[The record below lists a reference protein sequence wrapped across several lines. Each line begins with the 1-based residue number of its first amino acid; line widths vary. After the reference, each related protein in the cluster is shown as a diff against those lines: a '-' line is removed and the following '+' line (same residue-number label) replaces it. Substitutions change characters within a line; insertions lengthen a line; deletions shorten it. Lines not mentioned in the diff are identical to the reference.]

1 MYSMGH
7 SHTIPRIANGGC
19 RTGLTS
25 LYQEPANGG
34 PAAGGLPL
42 HGRYIPPPPL
52 QQQQGRQFRNR
63 ESSSPE
69 RARSVEHF
77 LQRGD
82 GTDETEE
89 TDLVDNRSR
98 ITQQEVSH

>member
-7 SHTIPRIANGGC
+7 SHTIPRIANGSC

-34 PAAGGLPL
+34 P
-42 HGRYIPPPPL
+42 RYIPPPPL
-52 QQQQGRQFRNR
+52 QQGQFRN
-63 ESSSPE
+63 SSPE

-82 GTDETEE
+82 GTEETEE

-98 ITQQEVSH
+98 VTQQEVSRIIPILQQCKWL